1 MRKLYRAALAASL
14 LIATAPLLAQNPC
27 PGYSVVVNTPE
38 DQLMLAINGA
48 EKPEDQIAALDK
60 FTQANPDSKFMGCAN
75 EYYTIGYVKLGN
87 FDKAIEYGEK
97 DLAANYQDLSLLVNL
112 MKAYVGAGKA
122 TDQAFDI
129 ISGKAPDQIKKETTP
144 AHPAN
149 ASDADWQKIQQDAAE
164 MAKDVT
170 AYMEYAFFQLVP
182 RVPDANKRITLL
194 DQFEKAYPDADTQY
208 AAQIN
213 YQYFMA
219 YEMTGQGEKADTYG
233 EKSLAA
239 DANNVQVLNLVA
251 YDYSNRRTN
260 LDKASDYAK
269 KVVTLV
275 PAMKKPEGEADDQFK
290 AEQNNQLGMAH
301 LTLGYIDFQKASTA
315 RSRKVAPAIDELKSA
330 ADLLDGNPQLQGAAL
345 FYLANAYEYE
355 VPPNHHEAL
364 AALNKAV
371 TIQSPWQGQSRDL
384 LAKVKVAH

>member
-1 MRKLYRAALAASL
+1 MRKPCGAALAAVFL
-14 LIATAPLLAQNPC
+14 LTATPLLAQNPC

-60 FTQANPDSKFMGCAN
+60 FTQANADSKFMNCAN
-75 EYYTIGYVKLGN
+75 EYYTIAYLKLGN

-112 MKAYVGAGKA
+112 TKAYVGAGKA
-122 TDQAFDI
+122 TDQAFALI
-129 ISGKAPDQIKKETTP
+129 ANAPDQIKKETSP
-144 AHPAN
+144 AHPSN

-164 MAKDVT
+164 LAKDVT
-170 AYMEYAFFQLVP
+170 AYMGYAFFQLLP
-182 RVPDANKRITLL
+182 RVTDPAKRITLL
-194 DQFEKAYPDADTQY
+194 GQFEKAYPDAGSQY

-219 YEMTGQGEKADTYG
+219 YEMAGQNDKADPYGEKALTT
-233 EKSLAA
+233 

-251 YDYSNRRTN
+251 YDYANLRTN
-260 LDKASDYAK
+260 LEKATDYAK

-275 PAMKKPEGEADDQFK
+275 PAMKKPEGQTDDQFK

-301 LTLGYIDFQKASTA
+301 LTLGYVSFQKAALAKT
-315 RSRKVAPAIDELKSA
+315 RRVAPAIQELKA
-330 ADLLDGNPQLQGAAL
+330 AGDLLSGNPLQGAAL
-345 FYLANAYEYE
+345 YYLANCYEYQ
-355 VPPNHHEAL
+355 VPPSHRDAL
-364 AALNKAV
+364 EALNKAV
-371 TIQSPWQGQSRDL
+371 AIQSPWQAPARDL
-384 LAKVKVAH
+384 LAKVKVAK